1 MKFFY
6 IPIYFFFL
14 PLSFILLLE
23 LGRDCYYYPEKKN
36 DLHNYFKVSATHLC
50 LIVLFFYLQPTVF
63 MNSWFVS
70 VCDPSYF
77 SSRLERNV
85 LDLGIKLN
93 KLAQGKYV
101 WRLQIYGCI
110 RNFLYYTC
118 TNNMLKSYS
127 RIFIK
132 NWSIYYN
139 DLNFKSKSNYKFWC
153 SEMGDKLQIGEI
165 IQIMIKI

>member
-1 MKFFY
+1 MY
-6 IPIYFFFL
+6 LFFFSL
-14 PLSFILLLE
+14 LVLYYSQNRKEGTEGTATITPKRKMIYTIIAKFQPLIF
-23 LGRDCYYYPEKKN
+23 
-36 DLHNYFKVSATHLC
+36 V

-110 RNFLYYTC
+110 RNFLYYYTC

-153 SEMGDKLQIGEI
+153 SEMGEKLQIGEI
-165 IQIMIKI
+165 IQIMMKT